1 MLKQERARIT
11 RGNIVS
17 SASRSFHDHG
27 FARASL
33 SDIIE
38 EAGVTKGAL
47 YFHFE
52 SKEDVAAAVLD
63 AQLEHVT
70 AVFTELENSG
80 RPPLELLVDL
90 CSLPARPREDE
101 QELPVDFRLATEL
114 ASLQP
119 ALAFSFY
126 ERWLQMITALT
137 RRAEAAGALK
147 SGIDPD
153 VLSRFLLDTI
163 TGTELLF
170 AVFSAGEEREDHGR
184 GLWRLLLPQIAA
196 EEYAQGIDRILDRVF
211 SPV

>member
-11 RGNIVS
+11 RSNIVS
-17 SASRSFHDHG
+17 SASRSFHRHG

-52 SKEDVAAAVLD
+52 SKEDVAGAVLE
-63 AQLEHVT
+63 AQIQKVT
-70 AVFTELENSG
+70 AVFAEFEGSG

-90 CSLPARPREDE
+90 CTLPTRPTDAE
-101 QELPVDFRLATEL
+101 QEMPVDFRLATEL

-119 ALAFSFY
+119 ALTTSFY
-126 ERWLQMITALT
+126 GQWLAMITSIA
-137 RRAEAAGALK
+137 RRAEAAGELRT
-147 SGIDPD
+147 GMEPE
-153 VLSRFLLDTI
+153 VLARFLLDAI

-170 AVFSAGEEREDHGR
+170 PVLSPGEDREDHGR
-184 GLWRLLLPQIAA
+184 GLWRLILPQIAS
-196 EEYAQGIDRILDRVF
+196 ERHPHSIDRLLDQVF
-211 SPV
+211 SAA